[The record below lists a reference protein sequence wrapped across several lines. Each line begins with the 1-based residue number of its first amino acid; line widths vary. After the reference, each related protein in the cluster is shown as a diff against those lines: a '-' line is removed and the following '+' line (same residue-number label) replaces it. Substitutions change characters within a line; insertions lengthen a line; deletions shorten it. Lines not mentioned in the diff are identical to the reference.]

1 MYIHQEQKSQLL
13 KVRCIKA
20 ALGGKNADLWR
31 EKKKSIVADLP
42 MYQSIFASKLKQGF
56 VW

>member
-20 ALGGKNADLWR
+20 ALGKKMQICGEK
-31 EKKKSIVADLP
+31 KKKSIVADLP

>member
-1 MYIHQEQKSQLL
+1 MYIYQEQKSQLL
-13 KVRCIKA
+13 KVRCIKT
-20 ALGGKNADLWR
+20 ALGKKKMQICG

-42 MYQSIFASKLKQGF
+42 VYQSIFASKLKEGF

>member
-20 ALGGKNADLWR
+20 ALGGKKMQICG

-42 MYQSIFASKLKQGF
+42 MYQSIFASKLKEGF

>member
-1 MYIHQEQKSQLL
+1 MQICGE
-13 KVRCIKA
+13 
-20 ALGGKNADLWR
+20 

-42 MYQSIFASKLKQGF
+42 MYKSIFASKLKEGF